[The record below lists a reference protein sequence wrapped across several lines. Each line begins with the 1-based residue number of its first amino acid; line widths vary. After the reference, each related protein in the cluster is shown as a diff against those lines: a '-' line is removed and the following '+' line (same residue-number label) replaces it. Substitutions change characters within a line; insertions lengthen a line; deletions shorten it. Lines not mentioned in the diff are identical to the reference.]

1 MGGLI
6 SPIVCIYLSIA
17 SIKICKFEGDMQ
29 FIFAINLRSGDS
41 KSKRRHFR
49 VKNQPGYNCAQ
60 VNSFLVWFLHTRV
73 IRELKVYNA
82 RFRRGHAYSTLVSEC
97 I

>member
-6 SPIVCIYLSIA
+6 SPIVCINLTIA

-29 FIFAINLRSGDS
+29 FIFAANLPLGDS

-49 VKNQPGYNCAQ
+49 VKNQPG
-60 VNSFLVWFLHTRV
+60 
-73 IRELKVYNA
+73 
-82 RFRRGHAYSTLVSEC
+82 
-97 I
+97 